1 MILQAT
7 FDAIPKVAVLF
18 AGAPIV
24 NAFEETVNVADP
36 ASCVTV
42 IVCDVTPTPDTTNV
56 AVRVVDPVLDAAVKV
71 IISLFEPELLLNDN
85 HKGSELDILHD
96 TFDEIATL
104 VVLFAGAPIV
114 NAFEETV
121 NVADPASCVTV
132 IVCDV
137 TPTPDTTNVAVRV
150 VEPGLAAAV
159 KVIVPLFEPEL
170 LLNDN
175 HVG

>member
-1 MILQAT
+1 M
-7 FDAIPKVAVLF
+7 LF

-24 NAFEETVNVADP
+24 NEFEETVNVADP

-56 AVRVVDPVLDAAVKV
+56 AVRDVDPVLDAAVKV
-71 IISLFEPELLLNDN
+71 IVSLFEPELLLNDN

-96 TFDEIATL
+96 TFDVIPRLA
-104 VVLFAGAPIV
+104 VLFAGAPIV
-114 NAFEETV
+114 KAFEETV
-121 NVADPASCVTV
+121 NVANPASCVTV

-137 TPTPDTTNVAVRV
+137 TPTPDTTNVAERATVPR
-150 VEPGLAAAV
+150 LAVAV
-159 KVIVPLFEPEL
+159 KVITPLFDPEL